1 MLLLGI
7 PNEILPEA
15 GQHGLQASRRPSVF
29 IWPVSVFYGRPKSTW
44 PFPYYF
50 LDPGNPPQ
58 SQPDPKCFLA
68 GHQMCFSGRPEKQI
82 RMAKHVYMYIY
93 VDDK

>member
-29 IWPVSVFYGRPKSTW
+29 LWPVGVFMAVLAVSVNPNQTGADRP
-44 PFPYYF
+44 
-50 LDPGNPPQ
+50 
-58 SQPDPKCFLA
+58 
-68 GHQMCFSGRPEKQI
+68 
-82 RMAKHVYMYIY
+82 
-93 VDDK
+93 